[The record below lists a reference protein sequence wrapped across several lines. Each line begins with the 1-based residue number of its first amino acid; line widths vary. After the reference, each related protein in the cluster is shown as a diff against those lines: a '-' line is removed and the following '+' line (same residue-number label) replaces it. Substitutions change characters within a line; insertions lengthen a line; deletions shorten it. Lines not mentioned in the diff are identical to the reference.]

1 MISIE
6 ANIAAGKSTF
16 LDFLAQSG
24 ASVVHEPLDKWQNV
38 AGFNLLD
45 MYYQNPEMYS
55 FIFQMYV
62 LETHDGTAT
71 FSERSVQSSQMDN
84 YHLITF

>member
-45 MYYQNPEMYS
+45 MYYRNPEMYS
-55 FIFQMYV
+55 